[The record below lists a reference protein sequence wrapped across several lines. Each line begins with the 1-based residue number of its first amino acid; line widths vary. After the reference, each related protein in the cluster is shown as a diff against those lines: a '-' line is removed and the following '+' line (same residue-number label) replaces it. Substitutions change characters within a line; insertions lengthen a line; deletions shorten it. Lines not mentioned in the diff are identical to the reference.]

1 VRKKLLILLLIVLG
15 LALIWQ
21 LSRSRTTQL
30 FGDIVNRVDT
40 TEKVVALTFD
50 DGPMPTQTQMILRIL
65 KENDVKASFFL
76 VGEAVRAHP
85 EETEMII
92 QAGHEVGNHSYTH
105 QKMVLKS
112 PAFVSL
118 ELMKTEDALR
128 KAGAE
133 GPIHFRPPYGKKLVV
148 LPYYLWKNDILSVT
162 WDVEPESYS
171 QTSKDSLKISQHVVN
186 SVKPGSIVL
195 LHVMFNS
202 REASMNAVPEII
214 QGLKVK
220 GYRFVTVSE
229 LLEYHENS

>member
-1 VRKKLLILLLIVLG
+1 MRKKLLILLLIVLG

>member
-1 VRKKLLILLLIVLG
+1 MRKKLLILLLIVLG

-30 FGDIVNRVDT
+30 FGDIVNRVNT

-118 ELMKTEDALR
+118 ELKKTEDALR

-133 GPIHFRPPYGKKLVV
+133 GPIHFRPPYGRKLAV

-171 QTSKDSLKISQHVVN
+171 QTSKNSLKISQHVVN

-214 QGLKVK
+214 QELKVK

-229 LLEYHENS
+229 LLEYHESS

>member
-30 FGDIVNRVDT
+30 FGNIVNRVDT

-118 ELMKTEDALR
+118 ELKKTEDALR

-171 QTSKDSLKISQHVVN
+171 QTSKNSLKISQHVVN

-214 QGLKVK
+214 QELKVK

-229 LLEYHENS
+229 LLEYHESS

>member
-1 VRKKLLILLLIVLG
+1 MRKKLLILLLIVLG

-30 FGDIVNRVDT
+30 FGDIVNRVNT

-202 REASMNAVPEII
+202 REASMNAVPKII
-214 QGLKVK
+214 QELKVK

-229 LLEYHENS
+229 LLEYHESS